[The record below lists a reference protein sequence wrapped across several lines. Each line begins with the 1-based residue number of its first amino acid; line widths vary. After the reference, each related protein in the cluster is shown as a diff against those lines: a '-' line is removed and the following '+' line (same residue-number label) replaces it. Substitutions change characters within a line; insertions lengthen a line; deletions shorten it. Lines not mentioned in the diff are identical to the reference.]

1 MPVTV
6 HCSLASNT
14 RIVLN
19 LPNGNCALV
28 QGGNHHDELKFV
40 TKCKMCCFHGWLRC
54 CKHCIQLTGDVL
66 KEQARLPSCS
76 CRDLC

>member
-6 HCSLASNT
+6 HCSVASNT

-19 LPNGNCALV
+19 LPNGNCALA

-40 TKCKMCCFHGWLRC
+40 TKCKMCCFHGW
-54 CKHCIQLTGDVL
+54 
-66 KEQARLPSCS
+66 
-76 CRDLC
+76 